1 MFGIKLQLEKRKTKC
16 SSVAGC
22 PHNPTP
28 EQACL
33 FGSGSP
39 LTCNAALPPH
49 FGGAELPL
57 CNASE
62 RRGILYP
69 NSSTVTERRTQPTTC
84 DCREIC
90 LLIISYCVIATTT
103 LTTESLRREHE
114 QAAAHQHVNA
124 LAHMFFLLSPWLL
137 SPTTDSVT
145 DASLCRTPN

>member
-1 MFGIKLQLEKRKTKC
+1 MDNCVWHKAAAGKRKKKC

-28 EQACL
+28 EQARL
-33 FGSGSP
+33 FGSGSH

-49 FGGAELPL
+49 FGGGELPL
-57 CNASE
+57 YNASE

-90 LLIISYCVIATTT
+90 LLIFSYCVIAITT
-103 LTTESLRREHE
+103 LTTESHRREQE
-114 QAAAHQHVNA
+114 RAAACERSYVFSSFT
-124 LAHMFFLLSPWLL
+124 LAAQPS
-137 SPTTDSVT
+137 D
-145 DASLCRTPN
+145 